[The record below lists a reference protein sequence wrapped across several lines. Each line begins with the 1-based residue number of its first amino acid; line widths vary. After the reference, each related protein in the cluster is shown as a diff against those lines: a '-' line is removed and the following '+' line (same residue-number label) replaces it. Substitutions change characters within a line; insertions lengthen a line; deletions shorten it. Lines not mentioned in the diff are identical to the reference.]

1 MPHVRLVRLV
11 RLVFQKNISLKS
23 AGKTFG
29 KFWPELAPAL
39 ARRGILSLD
48 QADQADHARVSPSEA
63 LIDCYFFRQLDAG
76 FEFDAIATAAI
87 LSSGAEGFKILP
99 FRIAL
104 DFLDEIAVA
113 GD

>member
-63 LIDCYFFRQLDAG
+63 LIECYFFRQLDAG
-76 FEFDAIATAAI
+76 FEFDAIATTAI

-99 FRIAL
+99 FRDAL